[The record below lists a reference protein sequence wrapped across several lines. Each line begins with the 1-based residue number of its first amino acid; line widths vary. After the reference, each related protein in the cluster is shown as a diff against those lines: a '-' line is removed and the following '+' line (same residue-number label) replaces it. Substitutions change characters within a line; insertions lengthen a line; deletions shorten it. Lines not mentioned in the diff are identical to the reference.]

1 MDTIWLE
8 QIIQRTQKG
17 VMFDVLISFLL
28 MNIYYVKFQYQTRED
43 IFLLCIDIQLKM
55 MMDTNPIIT
64 VSEGNTGEYWLT

>member
-17 VMFDVLISFLL
+17 VMFDVLMSFLL
-28 MNIYYVKFQYQTRED
+28 MNIYYVKFQCQTRED

-64 VSEGNTGEYWLT
+64 VSEGNTGEYWLM

>member
-1 MDTIWLE
+1 
-8 QIIQRTQKG
+8 
-17 VMFDVLISFLL
+17 MFDVLISFLL

-64 VSEGNTGEYWLT
+64 VSEGNTGEY